1 MPSAQQS
8 PARVHGIHPS
18 QRTLNLL
25 RDFCASF
32 APVLLR
38 LGRFPAVP
46 SGLTALAGR
55 RLSATIVACKSV
67 QNPTQEAEGEGFE
80 PSSEENPRNG
90 FRDLGS
96 SGGLLRSLAVSGGLK
111 AGLIGPRCGR

>member
-55 RLSATIVACKSV
+55 RLSATIVACKSA
-67 QNPTQEAEGEGFE
+67 QPTQEAEGEGFE
-80 PSSEENPRNG
+80 PSSEENPLKRFSSTPYVGRRARVYWG
-90 FRDLGS
+90 FS
-96 SGGLLRSLAVSGGLK
+96 ASH
-111 AGLIGPRCGR
+111 